1 MLKRL
6 RGYVLWGCFLAVSA
20 GIAVGQGTT
29 PYTLKRVDIRP
40 GLAGFDIAD
49 IDGDSVDEI
58 IELRADNGRYFVRK
72 FSREMVWGPALYQGT
87 SPYWIRFVKPLEI
100 DSTPGMELAL
110 PCKDMR
116 ADSAWL
122 EIVAGAD
129 KSRVLCRTQ
138 AVHGQ
143 NLNDRNTRVHPGWDG
158 CMVICEAVDL
168 NNDGVREIILSI
180 NVAFDL
186 YPRGLYVYQ
195 YPTGRLLWYFPMAG
209 NPREVKFGDADGD
222 GCPEIFVKTWAD
234 ANGAVVGNQS
244 DTTAEVFA
252 LDHMGRLLWRAG
264 TGDRFEY
271 HTCNIEVGDCDG
283 DGILEIYYGVLLR
296 SDDFDRQVQ
305 VLEKHRAVD
314 NQFLQQLPFDA
325 EHNFRQVMMD
335 STQSDSLKD
344 IILNNGPSR
353 IDPRTLSVTAA
364 GSYPQGSITYVRDFG
379 WNGLKR
385 DGGPGDRSV
394 SSGFI
399 LMKAD
404 SLYLLDH
411 EFGLLAAYGTETG
424 ATIGRVR
431 HFRAPF
437 GGDYL
442 GVLVDAMDQQHPGGI
457 LYILQMFPVNEGWLS
472 ALLAGRWAYWV
483 IAGGAFLLGIP
494 AGIALLTIVS
504 RKRRGNG
511 NHLVAYENLLSALSA
526 FGHGQMARRNLT
538 RLAFL
543 FSNLPETPEKVKE
556 IRPNIQAALGTFRTM
571 TGEQLDIIVTHG
583 RRIPRF
589 RSLIDDL
596 TDQTRRLK
604 AIVGGPASAAVSN
617 EELKQMQASL
627 PEAIESLRQILKKL
641 ETRIQP
647 VFGSDLLREIQAV
660 LVSCAGLLQQ
670 HKVKVSQLTVL
681 GDCRHLAF
689 FPPNELAAVLQEL
702 ITNACR
708 AMRGSAVRNLSFR
721 LEYTADQA
729 IIDVIDTG
737 EGLTVDNPETLFGRQ
752 FSTKGPD
759 GGYGLFHARQTIE
772 RFGGKI
778 RILANPNG
786 PGVTVR
792 MIFKG
797 IPHE

>member
-1 MLKRL
+1 MLMRL
-6 RGYVLWGCFLAVSA
+6 RWCVLWGCFLLVSA
-20 GIAVGQGTT
+20 GAAVGQGTA
-29 PYTLKRVDIRP
+29 PYTLKRVDVRP

-49 IDGDSVDEI
+49 VDGDGVNEI

-110 PCKDMR
+110 PCKDMQ

-129 KSRVLCRTQ
+129 KSRVLCRTE

-143 NLNDRNTRVHPGWDG
+143 NLNNRNTRVHPGWDG

-195 YPTGRLLWYFPMAG
+195 YPTGRLLWHFPMAG
-209 NPREVKFGDADGD
+209 NPREVKFGDADSD

-234 ANGAVVGNQS
+234 ANGAVVGDQS

-252 LDHMGRLLWRAG
+252 LDHTGRLLWRAG
-264 TGDRFEY
+264 TGDRFEF
-271 HTCNIEVGDCDG
+271 HTCNIEVGDYDG
-283 DGILEIYYGVLLR
+283 DGTLEIYYGVLLR
-296 SDDFDRQVQ
+296 SDEFDRQVQ

-325 EHNFRQVMMD
+325 QHNFRQVVRD
-335 STQSDSLKD
+335 SAQSDSLSD
-344 IILNNGPSR
+344 LILNNDPSR
-353 IDPRTLSVTAA
+353 IDSRAMTVVAA
-364 GSYPQGSITYVRDFG
+364 GSYPRCYITGIRDFG
-379 WNGLKR
+379 LSGSKGNG
-385 DGGPGDRSV
+385 GSGDRSA

-399 LMKAD
+399 LTKAD
-404 SLYLLDH
+404 SLYLVDRD
-411 EFGLLAAYGTETG
+411 FRLLAAYGTETG
-424 ATIGRVR
+424 GSVGQTRY
-431 HFRAPF
+431 FRSPF

-442 GVLVDAMDQQHPGGI
+442 GVLVASGDGQGGNI
-457 LYILQMFPVNEGWLS
+457 LYILEIAPVKGSWLAAWWS
-472 ALLAGRWAYWV
+472 SGRATWAV
-483 IAGGAFLLGIP
+483 ATAAFLLGIP
-494 AGIALLTIVS
+494 AGIALITVVF
-504 RKRRGNG
+504 RRRRGNG
-511 NHLVAYENLLSALSA
+511 IHQAAHDNLLSALTA

-556 IRPNIQAALGTFRTM
+556 IRPNIQAALGTFRTI
-571 TGEQLDIIVTHG
+571 TAEQLDIIIAHG

-589 RSLIDDL
+589 RPLVDDL
-596 TDQTRRLK
+596 NEQTRRLK
-604 AIVGGPASAAVSN
+604 AIVGGSASAAISN
-617 EELKQMQASL
+617 EDLKQMQASI
-627 PEAIESLRQILKKL
+627 PEAIESVRQTLKKL

-647 VFGSDLLREIQAV
+647 VFSSDLLKEIQAV
-660 LVSCAGLLQQ
+660 LVSCAGLLRQ
-670 HKVKVSQLTVL
+670 HEVKVSQLTVL

-689 FPPNELAAVLQEL
+689 FPPSELAAVLEEL

-708 AMRGSAVRNLSFR
+708 AMRGSAARNLSFR

-737 EGLTVDNPETLFGRQ
+737 EGLTVDNPEKLFSRQ
-752 FSTKGPD
+752 FSTKGPG
-759 GGYGLFHARQTIE
+759 GGYGLFQARQTIE

-786 PGVTVR
+786 SGVTVR

-797 IPHE
+797 IPRE